1 MAIDTWF
8 NVQKWV
14 DHDWVDRS
22 PDGSDWYSTFDNA
35 KYFCDSYNNNGE
47 VCRVIREE
55 VIYDPNRKKAA
66 RY

>member
-22 PDGSDWYSTFDNA
+22 
-35 KYFCDSYNNNGE
+35 
-47 VCRVIREE
+47 RVIREE
-55 VIYDPNRKKAA
+55 VIYDPNRKPK
-66 RY
+66 